1 VASSCFALCA
11 FVSSLNWRL
20 TSLWHRLDFF
30 FEQRRTPSL
39 QIVVL
44 CSQENR
50 AIQTRSRAINQE
62 ARQPHTLLDNRLTS
76 APWMRR
82 CKQILF
88 ELHVSFLMIANSMRH
103 PKPAPQCC
111 GSPRMSAS
119 IFLCVSKVFTLN
131 IKGVFS
137 PRGYGIPLWA
147 GYVFHVCEIQAHDV
161 VEEFTESREASR
173 ARVVGLA
180 CQQTQACFLVL
191 NTHLSARF
199 YDVPLQ
205 LQPAHSAPH
214 LSHVRHFFPSV

>member
-1 VASSCFALCA
+1 MASSCFALCA

-20 TSLWHRLDFF
+20 TSLWHRLDF

-50 AIQTRSRAINQE
+50 AIQTRSRAIYQE

-88 ELHVSFLMIANSMRH
+88 ELHVSFLMIANSMRYLISVLCNYALLLLLSYNCRH

-131 IKGVFS
+131 IKGFF
-137 PRGYGIPLWA
+137 PREGMESHFG
-147 GYVFHVCEIQAHDV
+147 QAT
-161 VEEFTESREASR
+161 F
-173 ARVVGLA
+173 
-180 CQQTQACFLVL
+180 FM
-191 NTHLSARF
+191 SARF
-199 YDVPLQ
+199 KLMTWLKNSLSPGKPHVLV
-205 LQPAHSAPH
+205 LSGWRANRRRPASLCSTRTSRLVFTTS
-214 LSHVRHFFPSV
+214 LSN